1 MARAS
6 LAFIDFSHPNNWS
19 FIRSL
24 MTVERFDFS
33 SDGSV
38 LALDLG
44 DKLVGAAVSDD
55 QRITIKRLAPLQRS
69 NWKRLLS
76 EVEKLIERFDA
87 QSLVIGLPLRLDGTI
102 GSAAEEATRLA
113 RNFAKSL
120 KLPVYLQDERLTSF
134 DARLGLLN
142 EGHNETEISARVDG
156 EAAAI
161 ILRDFLQNIA
171 PQRIESEDLGS

>member
-1 MARAS
+1 MMA
-6 LAFIDFSHPNNWS
+6 
-19 FIRSL
+19 
-24 MTVERFDFS
+24 ERLDS
-33 SDGSV
+33 PSDGSI

-44 DKLVGAAVSDD
+44 EKLVGAAISDN

-76 EVEKLIERFDA
+76 EVETLIERFDA

-120 KLPVYLQDERLTSF
+120 KVPVYLQDERLTSF
-134 DARLGLLN
+134 DARLALLN
-142 EGHNETEISARVDG
+142 EGHKEAEIAGLVDG
-156 EAAAI
+156 ESAAI
-161 ILRDFLQNIA
+161 ILRDFLQNTA
-171 PQRIESEDLGS
+171 PQRIEVEDLAS

>member
-1 MARAS
+1 M
-6 LAFIDFSHPNNWS
+6 IE
-19 FIRSL
+19 
-24 MTVERFDFS
+24 ERINFS
-33 SDGSV
+33 SDGCV

-44 DKLVGAAVSDD
+44 DKLVGAAVTDD
-55 QRITIKRLAPLQRS
+55 QRITIQRLPPLQRS
-69 NWKRLLS
+69 NWKRLLN

-87 QSLVIGLPLRLDGTI
+87 RTVVIGLPLRLDGTI

-134 DARLGLLN
+134 DARLALLD
-142 EGHNETEISARVDG
+142 EGHKESEIAGLVDG